1 MSKACAEMS
10 IAQSAAAMV
19 LGVDAHIV
27 EVAAHLTDGL
37 VGMSITGLAD
47 VAVRESRDRVRAAI
61 VCTGFPW
68 PQRRITVGLSPAW
81 LPKVGSG
88 LDLAI
93 ALAVLAA
100 DERFPAGALEQTVIV
115 GELRLDGR
123 VSPTRGVL
131 PIAMAAARW
140 GYRRIIVPRANA
152 AEARLVPDLD
162 VIPVGSLGHA
172 LRMLG
177 VDCEAGEEGDE
188 PITSA
193 TSERP
198 AKDLADVRG
207 QRSAKFALE
216 VAAAGG
222 HHLAL
227 LGPPGVGKTLLAER
241 LPSILPPLDI
251 EAALE
256 VTAVQSV
263 LSERTHGLAVTPPFA
278 APHHGASTA
287 AVIGGGRANPRI
299 GLITAAHRGVLFL
312 DEAPEFQGSVL
323 EALRQPLESG
333 TIAIAR
339 SEFAIVLPARFQLV
353 IAANPCPCGQAFDR
367 RGRCICTPMVRRKY
381 LTRLS
386 GPLMDRID
394 VRVIVET
401 PAPHEVALGASSTG
415 ESSAQVAERVAAARE
430 RQRARWA
437 GTPWRL
443 NAEVPGPVLRR
454 DWPLPVEVT
463 AQFNASVLEQDQ
475 PSARGVDRMLRL
487 AWTCADLAGRAAP
500 NDQDL
505 AIAMR
510 LRDAGGRWAA

>member
-1 MSKACAEMS
+1 MR
-10 IAQSAAAMV
+10 IARSATAIVM
-19 LGVDAHIV
+19 GVDAHIIEV
-27 EVAAHLTDGL
+27 EAHLADGL

-47 VAVRESRDRVRAAI
+47 TAVNEARDRVRAAI

-81 LPKVGSG
+81 LPKFGSG

-100 DERFPAGALEQTVIV
+100 DERFDPVALERTIVI

-123 VSPTRGVL
+123 VSAARGTL

-140 GYRRIIVPRANA
+140 GYRRILVPRANA
-152 AEARLVPDLD
+152 EEARLVPGLE

-172 LRMLG
+172 LRRIG
-177 VDCEAGEEGDE
+177 VECEVGEEGDDVPVSE
-188 PITSA
+188 IA
-193 TSERP
+193 TGP
-198 AKDLADVRG
+198 MKDLADVRG
-207 QRSAKFALE
+207 QRAAKFALE

-222 HHLAL
+222 HHIAL

-241 LPSILPPLDI
+241 LPTILPPLDV

-256 VTAVQSV
+256 VTAVRSV
-263 LSERTHGLAVTPPFA
+263 LNEGTAGLASTPPFA
-278 APHHGASTA
+278 APHHGASAA
-287 AVIGGGRANPRI
+287 AVIGGGRANPRV

-312 DEAPEFQGSVL
+312 DEAPEFQGTVL

-333 TIAIAR
+333 SIAIAR

-367 RGRCICTPMVRRKY
+367 RGRCTCTPMQRRKY
-381 LTRLS
+381 LSKLS

-401 PAPHEVALGASSTG
+401 PPAHDVVLGTALAT
-415 ESSAQVAERVAAARE
+415 ESSAQVAERVARARE
-430 RQRARWA
+430 RQRERFA
-437 GTPWRL
+437 GTPWKL

-454 DWPLPVEVT
+454 DWPLPSTVT
-463 AQFNASVLEQDQ
+463 ARFNATICEQDQ

-500 NDQDL
+500 DEQDL